1 MAQNQLD
8 TETPLD
14 TESQGA
20 KVTTPPKPALK
31 DQTGHAYPNGHL
43 WLYCTV
49 ILFLLALPA
58 LVIFNVIT
66 QGSEL
71 VPSLQPT
78 FHPNNTN
85 LEQWWGTRHLPERL
99 RPSLPQCQPHDLGR
113 GDTFRVSAS
122 LFDYTVMSTWNTS
135 HTNVT
140 NKVQEQERVEYHGE
154 SFANCVVNAARF
166 DYSLGDRTVSVM
178 VGTTMVFS
186 WETTKDFIG
195 QYYGPGLDLL
205 DLTKTTNYRQTV
217 LAVLDVIST
226 DALSIFSIPHLPVA
240 PLSMRAYFNGL
251 NNTEA
256 TLPDPTTTSSITY
269 VNGTQPRDVPR
280 EGLIYTNTIY
290 NLVYVAMDAVNLD
303 LGNTKS
309 PNMFRNFTRFN
320 ETVYRNQAP
329 PGINST
335 DWADLDY
342 SQSIYYGRITPPYQT
357 WADMLRN
364 KQPSNITIGDPT
376 GLPKESVMVTSYLC
390 PIYQIKPLKSLLSS
404 VFIGSAAMTSSAWG
418 GWMLLV
424 ALIAKGQM
432 EPRAK
437 CTCDE
442 CKEEE
447 KKKKEKEME
456 KEKKKQARA
465 VRRAARVER
474 VRGFLSFWR
483 ARNTSN
489 SGDIEQPP
497 PFPYRPAS
505 DQSEASA
512 KKE

>member
-1 MAQNQLD
+1 MPQ
-8 TETPLD
+8 
-14 TESQGA
+14 
-20 KVTTPPKPALK
+20 KPALK

-43 WLYCTV
+43 WLYFTIV
-49 ILFLLALPA
+49 LFMLALPA

-85 LEQWWGTRHLPERL
+85 LEKWWGTRHLPERL

-122 LFDYTVMSTWNTS
+122 IFDYTVMSTWNTS

-154 SFANCVVNAARF
+154 SFANCAVNAARY
-166 DYSLGDRTVSVM
+166 DYSLSDRTVSMMIGVLCPGQENYSVAISM
-178 VGTTMVFS
+178 QTTMVFS

-226 DALSIFSIPHLPVA
+226 DALSILSRPHLPVA
-240 PLSMRAYFNGL
+240 PLSMRVYFRGL
-251 NNTEA
+251 NDTTA
-256 TLPDPTTTSSITY
+256 LLPDKTTTSSITY
-269 VNGTQPRDVPR
+269 VNGSQPKAMPA
-280 EGLIYTNTIY
+280 EGFIYTNSIF
-290 NLVYVAMDAVNLD
+290 NLMYVAIDAVNLD
-303 LGNTKS
+303 LGNTKA
-309 PNMFRNFTRFN
+309 PNMFRNFSRFT
-320 ETVYRNQAP
+320 EVVWRNQAP
-329 PGINST
+329 AGINST
-335 DWADLDY
+335 DWADLEDA
-342 SQSIYYGRITPPYQT
+342 QSLNYGRITPPYET

-364 KQPSNITIGDPT
+364 KQPSNITIGNPT
-376 GLPKESVMVTSYLC
+376 GLPNESVMVTSYLC

-424 ALIAKGQM
+424 AFIAKGQM
-432 EPRAK
+432 QPRAK

-442 CKEEE
+442 CRLLEEE
-447 KKKKEKEME
+447 EAREDRKKK
-456 KEKKKQARA
+456 
-465 VRRAARVER
+465 ARVER
-474 VRGFLSFWR
+474 IKRFFSC
-483 ARNTSN
+483 ARP
-489 SGDIEQPP
+489 EQPP
-497 PFPYRPAS
+497 PFQHKSAS
-505 DQSEASA
+505 DQSDASA
-512 KKE
+512 KTE